1 MRFSIRNE
9 VEVEPKSRCMR
20 RRITFEEIS
29 MTHSVRLEIWWVSVS
44 ALQFIE
50 RLQRDSCEVMLMLG
64 ASQDTA
70 PAPYSVQPRV
80 TFLTTVVTAFRS
92 IQHFLLSFSEYR
104 NIFIISLEKCESE
117 REEGGMCDIRSEQ
130 GPV

>member
-9 VEVEPKSRCMR
+9 VEVEPRSRCMW

-29 MTHSVRLEIWWVSVS
+29 MTHSVRLEIWWGLVS

-64 ASQDTA
+64 ASQDTT
-70 PAPYSVQPRV
+70 PAPNSVQPGV
-80 TFLTTVVTAFRS
+80 TFLTTTVVTNYRS
-92 IQHFLLSFSEYR
+92 GLYFLLSFWEYR
-104 NIFIISLEKCESE
+104 NILIISLKKCESE
-117 REEGGMCDIRSEQ
+117 RGRRD
-130 GPV
+130 V